1 MINTTVLKK
10 QDYAKWSIF
19 NANLEVEAF
28 IESLIWRKIVSA
40 QSFEDSKN
48 LPGFVSNSFL
58 HGVKWGQSGAFFGK
72 NQEKKVKYKNLYY
85 GQLLCSKVTIFSE
98 VIGLSNIYNDRWVL
112 KAIFEV
118 YGWCKISKLGKI
130 RKNPKIWCF
139 LAFWWNICSLYVI
152 VK

>member
-19 NANLEVEAF
+19 NSNLEVEAF

-58 HGVKWGQSGAFFGK
+58 HGVKWGQSEAFFGK
-72 NQEKKVKYKNLYY
+72 IKKKSQV
-85 GQLLCSKVTIFSE
+85 QRSLLRATFIFKGHY
-98 VIGLSNIYNDRWVL
+98 I
-112 KAIFEV
+112 
-118 YGWCKISKLGKI
+118 LGSYRFK
-130 RKNPKIWCF
+130 WY
-139 LAFWWNICSLYVI
+139 LQW
-152 VK
+152 